1 MSSLVALAW
10 FLLILGLALAFLEL
24 ILPTGGIL
32 LALGGTAAA
41 GGIVTGFFDMPST
54 GWTLLVTTMFLSPV
68 AWFAFFWLWPHTPL
82 GRRFFLNPPGPD
94 TTFDSQPSLQS
105 LHNLLGRNGIATSH
119 LRPSGVA
126 EFDGKRIDCI
136 SEGMMVA
143 PGTAVRCI
151 RVAGG
156 KVFVRPTDSAPAPLE
171 ALPLTQDL
179 EFDIYKD

>member
-68 AWFAFFWLWPHTPL
+68 AWFAFSGCGHTLRWADASSSTLP
-82 GRRFFLNPPGPD
+82 GQTPPSTRNLHCSHC
-94 TTFDSQPSLQS
+94 TTSWAVMVSPP
-105 LHNLLGRNGIATSH
+105 AT
-119 LRPSGVA
+119 
-126 EFDGKRIDCI
+126 F
-136 SEGMMVA
+136 
-143 PGTAVRCI
+143 
-151 RVAGG
+151 
-156 KVFVRPTDSAPAPLE
+156 APAAWRNSMENGSTAYP
-171 ALPLTQDL
+171 
-179 EFDIYKD
+179 KG